1 MNIDTGIS
9 QVKRLLL
16 NCDMGESFGSWRM
29 GLDAEVM
36 PYIDCANIAC
46 GYHAGDPGTMRRTV
60 ALALEHGVT
69 IGAHPAYPDLVGFG
83 RRSMACSSEEIRDLL
98 HYQIGALDGICKVQG
113 SRVAYIKPHG
123 ALYNDMMADPQKLRA
138 VLEAVAAYD
147 GNLPLML
154 MATADNSA
162 AQALGDEIGVPLW
175 FEAFADR
182 AYTASGH
189 LVSRRQPGAVHHD
202 PALVVE
208 QALRLARGEAL
219 VADNGSAVGLNAS
232 TLCVH
237 GDNESSVA
245 AVRQI
250 RQALDALELP

>member
-1 MNIDTGIS
+1 MNIDTGARK
-9 QVKRLLL
+9 VKRLLL
-16 NCDMGESFGSWRM
+16 NCDMGESFGNWRM
-29 GLDAEVM
+29 GLDADVM

-46 GYHAGDPGTMRRTV
+46 GYHAGDPSIMRRTV
-60 ALALEHGVT
+60 AMALDHGVT

-83 RRSMACSSEEIRDLL
+83 RRSMACSNEEIRDLL
-98 HYQIGALDGICKVQG
+98 HYQIGALDGICRVLG
-113 SRVAYIKPHG
+113 GRVAYVKPHG
-123 ALYNDMMADPQKLRA
+123 ALYNDMMADPIKLRA

-147 GNLPLML
+147 AGLPVML
-154 MATADNSA
+154 MATADDSA

-189 LVSRRQPGAVHHD
+189 LVSRRLPGAVHHD

-208 QALRLARGEAL
+208 QALHLAHGEAL
-219 VADNGSAVGLNAS
+219 VASDGSALRLNAS

-237 GDNESSVA
+237 GDNDSSVA

-250 RQALDALELP
+250 RQALDALERA

>member
-1 MNIDTGIS
+1 MNIDTGAR
-9 QVKRLLL
+9 QVKPLLL
-16 NCDMGESFGSWRM
+16 NCDMGESYGSWRM

-36 PYIDCANIAC
+36 PHIDCANIAC
-46 GYHAGDPGTMRRTV
+46 GYHAGDPSIMRRTV
-60 ALALEHGVT
+60 AMALEHGVT
-69 IGAHPAYPDLVGFG
+69 IGAHPAYPDVVGFG
-83 RRSMACSSEEIRDLL
+83 RRSMACSAEEIRDML
-98 HYQIGALDGICKVQG
+98 HYQIGALDGICNVLG
-113 SRVAYIKPHG
+113 GRVAYVKPHG
-123 ALYNDMMADPQKLRA
+123 ALYNDMMADPLKLRT
-138 VLEAVAAYD
+138 VLEAVAAY
-147 GNLPLML
+147 GSGLPLML

-189 LVSRRQPGAVHHD
+189 LVSRRLPGAVHHE

-208 QALRLARGEAL
+208 QALRLARSEAL
-219 VADNGSAVGLNAS
+219 VADDGSALKLAAS

-237 GDNESSVA
+237 GDNDSSVA

-250 RQALDALELP
+250 RQALDALEAR

>member
-1 MNIDTGIS
+1 MNIDMGGR
-9 QVKRLLL
+9 QVKALLL

-46 GYHAGDPGTMRRTV
+46 GYHAGDPSIMRRTV
-60 ALALEHGVT
+60 ALALQHGVA

-98 HYQIGALDGICKVQG
+98 HYQIGALEGICKAQG
-113 SRVAYIKPHG
+113 GRVAYVKPHG
-123 ALYNDMMADPQKLRA
+123 ALYNDMMADPLKLRA
-138 VLEAVAAYD
+138 VLEAMAAYAS
-147 GNLPLML
+147 GLPLML

-162 AQALGDEIGVPLW
+162 AQRLGDEIGVPLW

-189 LVSRRQPGAVHHD
+189 LLSRRLPGAVHHE
-202 PALVVE
+202 PARVVE
-208 QALRLARGEAL
+208 QAVRLARGEPL
-219 VADNGSAVGLNAS
+219 LADDGSALYLAAS

-237 GDNESSVA
+237 GDNDSSVA

-250 RQALDALELP
+250 RQALDALEQP

>member
-1 MNIDTGIS
+1 MNSTTGVR
-9 QVKRLLL
+9 QVNRLLL
-16 NCDMGESFGSWRM
+16 NCDMGESFGNWRM

-36 PYIDCANIAC
+36 PFVDCANIAC

-60 ALALEHGVT
+60 ALALQHGVT

-83 RRSMACSSEEIRDLL
+83 RRSMACSDDEIRDLL
-98 HYQIGALDGICKVQG
+98 HYQIGALDGICKVLG
-113 SRVAYIKPHG
+113 GRVAYVKPHG
-123 ALYNDMMADPQKLRA
+123 ALYNDMMADSQKLRA

-147 GNLPLML
+147 ADLPLML
-154 MATADNSA
+154 MATADDSA

-189 LVSRRQPGAVHHD
+189 LVSRRLPGAVHHD

-208 QALRLARGEAL
+208 QAVRLARGEAL
-219 VADNGSAVGLNAS
+219 VANDGSALRLNAA

-250 RQALDALELP
+250 RQALDALQA